1 MAGGGLPTLIAWGGC
16 HLGLVQCAEGRLD
29 AAAGTCQEAL
39 EVGAPR
45 GRPATRAAGMAHA
58 GLGEV
63 AYRRGD
69 LDAALRYLTRGVA
82 LCRQF
87 TCAPAGPA

>member
-1 MAGGGLPTLIAWGGC
+1 MAY
-16 HLGLVQCAEGRLD
+16 
-29 AAAGTCQEAL
+29 
-39 EVGAPR
+39 
-45 GRPATRAAGMAHA
+45 A

-69 LDAALRYLTRGVA
+69 LDAALRYLTPGVA